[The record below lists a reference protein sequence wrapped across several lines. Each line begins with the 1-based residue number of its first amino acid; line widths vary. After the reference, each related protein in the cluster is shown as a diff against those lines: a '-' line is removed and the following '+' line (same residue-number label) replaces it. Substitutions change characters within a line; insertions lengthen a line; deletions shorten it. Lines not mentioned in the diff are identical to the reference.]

1 LFALCF
7 SYDITTNKEAMSG
20 EVKGLLNARKI
31 KMIDIE
37 TKETKEFRSIAY
49 AVRVTG
55 VPEYSIRTG
64 LNPIQKKRF
73 EVNGR
78 LVAFR
83 VVK

>member
-1 LFALCF
+1 
-7 SYDITTNKEAMSG
+7 MSG
-20 EVKGLLNARKI
+20 EVKGLENSRPI

-37 TKETKEFRSIAY
+37 TKAVTEFKSIAY

-55 VPEYSIRTG
+55 VNEYAIRTG
-64 LNPIQKKRF
+64 LNPLQKKRF

-78 LVAFR
+78 KVCFR

>member
-1 LFALCF
+1 
-7 SYDITTNKEAMSG
+7 MSS
-20 EVKGLLNARKI
+20 EIKGLENSRAI

-37 TKETKEFRSIAY
+37 TKEATEFRSIAY

-64 LNPIQKKRF
+64 LNPLQKKRF

-78 LVAFR
+78 KVCFR
-83 VVK
+83 VLK